1 MRLGC
6 SVSNA
11 HMSTSPNFEF
21 RYYLKP
27 FFRGGFRS
35 DMMSLSFVYLQV
47 VVVKSDSLR
56 LRMAKFTASQLL
68 SNPAGRNAA
77 LACILCILT
86 SLFLIYSVSVTR
98 SLVITGQAWISVF
111 SFFALFSAIVSLS
124 TTAHATNK
132 SYTFGMI
139 RAPVV
144 AVFST
149 TVLAQLSA
157 VFLIKESVER
167 LFESGHHHGS
177 SAAANNYFYASAIAS
192 TLSLIAAAYAVTN
205 QPFSYVLRSAQSSV
219 IQEHAA
225 DISHALC
232 HIVPGFSRL
241 LLPRINSLSLLAV
254 VSTLC
259 CILTHWFMTEFWWF
273 DSVAALVL
281 SFTVFATMMP
291 LSTYTGRILLQT
303 TPPHVRRDADEQI
316 VLSRVTEKLST
327 VVNILSVQI
336 LKDITTTWSS
346 NAQHNNSIPNN
357 LVSLGSNLNTRG
369 HSHSPSRSAAHGHT
383 HDHSQHEHEHNDHHE
398 DHHHG
403 GHGHSHNGH
412 GHSHH

>member
-1 MRLGC
+1 
-6 SVSNA
+6 
-11 HMSTSPNFEF
+11 
-21 RYYLKP
+21 
-27 FFRGGFRS
+27 
-35 DMMSLSFVYLQV
+35 
-47 VVVKSDSLR
+47 
-56 LRMAKFTASQLL
+56 MAKFTASQLL

-77 LACILCILT
+77 LACVLCILT

-124 TTAHATNK
+124 TTTHATSK

-139 RAPVV
+139 RAPVL

-177 SAAANNYFYASAIAS
+177 SAAANNYFYASAMAS
-192 TLSLIAAAYAVTN
+192 SLSLIAAAYAVTN
-205 QPFSYVLRSAQSSV
+205 QPFNYVLRSAQSSV

-232 HIVPGFSRL
+232 HVVPGFSRL

-259 CILTHWFMTEFWWF
+259 CVLTHWFMTEFWWF

-303 TPPHVRRDADEQI
+303 TPPHVHNQIDRCISESSTIEGVLELKNGHFWQLDFNSIAGTIDVRVRRDADEQI

-346 NAQHNNSIPNN
+346 NAQHNNSTPNN
-357 LVSLGSNLNTRG
+357 LVSLGSNLSTRG
-369 HSHSPSRSAAHGHT
+369 HSHSPSRSAAHGHS
-383 HDHSQHEHEHNDHHE
+383 HDHSQHEDNGHHE